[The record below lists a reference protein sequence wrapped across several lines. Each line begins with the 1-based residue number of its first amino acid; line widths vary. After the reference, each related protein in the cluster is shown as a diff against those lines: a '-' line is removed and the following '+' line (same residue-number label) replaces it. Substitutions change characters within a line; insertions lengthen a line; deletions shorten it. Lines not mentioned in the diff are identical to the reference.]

1 MTQIL
6 KDKVV
11 LLTGASRGI
20 GAGIALELGKQGAIL
35 YGTATS
41 EKGAASITQTL
52 KSNGINGQGLVLNVN
67 NNISIQNAID
77 HINEVSEGINIL
89 VNNAGITKDTLL
101 MRMKDD
107 DWDDVINTNL
117 KSVYKL
123 SQVAIKNMMKARY
136 GRIINISS
144 VVGVTGGA
152 GQVNY
157 SASKAGLIGLTK
169 SLSQEIATRNITV
182 NCIAPGFIETPMT
195 EKLDDKRK
203 DAILNSIPMN
213 RIGTPKD
220 LSSAIIFL
228 ASQESSYITGQ
239 TLHINGGLYM
249 N

>member
-1 MTQIL
+1 LFDLEGKKALI
-6 KDKVV
+6 
-11 LLTGASRGI
+11 TGASGGI
-20 GAGIALELGKQGAIL
+20 GKEIAKVLIEHNAEVCISGRNHEELNALKKSLGKKCHVVTCDLSKKDEIIELIKKADEFMG
-35 YGTATS
+35 Y
-41 EKGAASITQTL
+41 
-52 KSNGINGQGLVLNVN
+52 
-67 NNISIQNAID
+67 ID
-77 HINEVSEGINIL
+77 IL
-89 VNNAGITKDTLL
+89 VNNAGITKDNIFL
-101 MRMKDD
+101 RMSENE
-107 DWDDVINTNL
+107 WEDVLNVNL
-117 KSVYKL
+117 NSTFNILKL
-123 SQVAIKNMMKARY
+123 ITKGMVKRKY

-213 RIGTPKD
+213 RIGKPKD
-220 LSSAIIFL
+220 LSSAIVFL

>member
-1 MTQIL
+1 MIL
-6 KDKVV
+6 FDLEGKKA
-11 LLTGASRGI
+11 LITGASGGI
-20 GAGIALELGKQGAIL
+20 GKEIAKVLIEHNAEVCISGRNHEELNALKKSLGKKCHVVTCDLSKKDEII
-35 YGTATS
+35 
-41 EKGAASITQTL
+41 E
-52 KSNGINGQGLVLNVN
+52 LVKK
-67 NNISIQNAID
+67 ADEFMGYID
-77 HINEVSEGINIL
+77 IL
-89 VNNAGITKDTLL
+89 VNNAGITKDNIFL
-101 MRMKDD
+101 RMSENE
-107 DWDDVINTNL
+107 WEDVLNVNL
-117 KSVYKL
+117 NSTFNILKL
-123 SQVAIKNMMKARY
+123 ITKGMVKRKY
-136 GRIINISS
+136 GTIINISS

-182 NCIAPGFIETPMT
+182 NCIAHGFIETPMT

-213 RIGTPKD
+213 RIGKPKD

>member
-1 MTQIL
+1 MFNLEGRKALI
-6 KDKVV
+6 
-11 LLTGASRGI
+11 TGASGGI
-20 GAGIALELGKQGAIL
+20 GKEIAKVLIEHNAEVCISGRNIEELNALKESLGKKCFIVACDLSKKEEIVELVKKSDDLLGHIDIL
-35 YGTATS
+35 
-41 EKGAASITQTL
+41 I
-52 KSNGINGQGLVLNVN
+52 
-67 NNISIQNAID
+67 
-77 HINEVSEGINIL
+77 
-89 VNNAGITKDTLL
+89 NNAGITKDNIFL
-101 MRMKDD
+101 RMSENE
-107 DWDDVINTNL
+107 WEDVLSVNL
-117 KSVYKL
+117 DSTFSILKL
-123 SQVAIKNMMKARY
+123 ITKGMVKRKY

-144 VVGVTGGA
+144 IVGVTGGV

-195 EKLDDKRK
+195 EKLDVKRK
-203 DAILNSIPMN
+203 DAIISSIPMN

>member
-1 MTQIL
+1 MFNLEGRKALI
-6 KDKVV
+6 
-11 LLTGASRGI
+11 TGASGGI
-20 GAGIALELGKQGAIL
+20 GKEIAKVLIEHNAEVCISGRNIEELNSLKESLGKKCFIVACDLSKKEEIIELVKKSDDLLGHIDIL
-35 YGTATS
+35 
-41 EKGAASITQTL
+41 I
-52 KSNGINGQGLVLNVN
+52 
-67 NNISIQNAID
+67 
-77 HINEVSEGINIL
+77 
-89 VNNAGITKDTLL
+89 NNAGITKDNIFL
-101 MRMKDD
+101 RMSENEWKD
-107 DWDDVINTNL
+107 VLSVNL
-117 KSVYKL
+117 NSTFSILKL
-123 SQVAIKNMMKARY
+123 ITKGMVKRKY

-144 VVGVTGGA
+144 IVGVTGGA

-195 EKLDDKRK
+195 EKLDVKRK
-203 DAILNSIPMN
+203 DAIISSIPMN
-213 RIGTPKD
+213 RIGKPKD

>member
-1 MTQIL
+1 MFDLEGKKALI
-6 KDKVV
+6 
-11 LLTGASRGI
+11 TGASGGI
-20 GAGIALELGKQGAIL
+20 GKEIAKVLIKHNAQVCISGRNLDELNALKELLGEKCHVVTCDLSKKDEIIELINKTDELLGHIDIL
-35 YGTATS
+35 
-41 EKGAASITQTL
+41 I
-52 KSNGINGQGLVLNVN
+52 
-67 NNISIQNAID
+67 
-77 HINEVSEGINIL
+77 
-89 VNNAGITKDTLL
+89 NNAGITKDNIFL
-101 MRMKDD
+101 RMSESE
-107 DWDDVINTNL
+107 WEDVLNVNL
-117 KSVYKL
+117 NSTFSILKL
-123 SQVAIKNMMKARY
+123 ITRGMIKRRY

-169 SLSQEIATRNITV
+169 SLSQEVATRNITV

-213 RIGTPKD
+213 RIGTPED

-239 TLHINGGLYM
+239 TIHINGGLYM

>member
-1 MTQIL
+1 MFDLEGKKALI
-6 KDKVV
+6 
-11 LLTGASRGI
+11 TGASGGI
-20 GAGIALELGKQGAIL
+20 GKEIANVLIKHNAQVCISGRNLDELNALKELLGDKCHVVTCDLSKKDEIIELIKKTDEVLGHIDIL
-35 YGTATS
+35 
-41 EKGAASITQTL
+41 I
-52 KSNGINGQGLVLNVN
+52 
-67 NNISIQNAID
+67 
-77 HINEVSEGINIL
+77 
-89 VNNAGITKDTLL
+89 NNAGITKDNIFL
-101 MRMKDD
+101 RMSENE
-107 DWDDVINTNL
+107 WEDVLNVNL
-117 KSVYKL
+117 NSTFNILKL
-123 SQVAIKNMMKARY
+123 ITKGMVKRKY

-213 RIGTPKD
+213 RIGTPED

-239 TLHINGGLYM
+239 TIHINGGLYM

>member
-1 MTQIL
+1 MFDLEGKKALI
-6 KDKVV
+6 
-11 LLTGASRGI
+11 TGASGGI
-20 GAGIALELGKQGAIL
+20 GKEIAKVLIKHNAQVCISGRNLDELNALKELLGEKCHVVTCDLSKKDEIIELIKKTDEIL
-35 YGTATS
+35 GH
-41 EKGAASITQTL
+41 
-52 KSNGINGQGLVLNVN
+52 
-67 NNISIQNAID
+67 ID
-77 HINEVSEGINIL
+77 IL
-89 VNNAGITKDTLL
+89 INNAGITKDNIFL
-101 MRMKDD
+101 RMSESE
-107 DWDDVINTNL
+107 WEDVLNVNL
-117 KSVYKL
+117 NSTFSILKL
-123 SQVAIKNMMKARY
+123 ITKGMIKRRY

-169 SLSQEIATRNITV
+169 SLSQEVATRNITV

-213 RIGTPKD
+213 RIGTPED

-239 TLHINGGLYM
+239 TIHINGGLYM

>member
-1 MTQIL
+1 MFDLEGKKALI
-6 KDKVV
+6 
-11 LLTGASRGI
+11 TGASGGI
-20 GAGIALELGKQGAIL
+20 GKEIAKVLVKHNAEVCISGRNLEELNALKKSLGEKCYVVACDLSKKDEISKLIAKTDEFLEHIDIL
-35 YGTATS
+35 
-41 EKGAASITQTL
+41 I
-52 KSNGINGQGLVLNVN
+52 
-67 NNISIQNAID
+67 
-77 HINEVSEGINIL
+77 
-89 VNNAGITKDTLL
+89 NNAGITKDNIFL
-101 MRMKDD
+101 RMSENE
-107 DWDDVINTNL
+107 WEDVLNVNL
-117 KSVYKL
+117 NSTFTILKL
-123 SQVAIKNMMKARY
+123 ITKGMVKRKY

-228 ASQESSYITGQ
+228 SSQESSYITGQ

>member
-1 MTQIL
+1 MFNLEGRKALI
-6 KDKVV
+6 
-11 LLTGASRGI
+11 TGASGGI
-20 GAGIALELGKQGAIL
+20 GKEIAKVLIEHNAEVCISGRNIEELNALKESLGKKCFIVACDLSKKEEIVELVKKSDDLLGHIDIL
-35 YGTATS
+35 
-41 EKGAASITQTL
+41 I
-52 KSNGINGQGLVLNVN
+52 
-67 NNISIQNAID
+67 
-77 HINEVSEGINIL
+77 
-89 VNNAGITKDTLL
+89 NNAGITKDNIFL
-101 MRMKDD
+101 RMSENE
-107 DWDDVINTNL
+107 WEDVLSVNL
-117 KSVYKL
+117 SSTFSILKL
-123 SQVAIKNMMKARY
+123 ITKGMVKRKY

-144 VVGVTGGA
+144 IVGVTGGV

-195 EKLDDKRK
+195 EKLDVKRK
-203 DAILNSIPMN
+203 DAIISSIPMN

>member
-1 MTQIL
+1 MFDLEGKKALI
-6 KDKVV
+6 
-11 LLTGASRGI
+11 TGASGGI
-20 GAGIALELGKQGAIL
+20 GKEIAKVLIEHNAEVCISGRNLEELNALKKSLGEKCYVVACDLSKKDEITELIKKTDEYLGYTDIL
-35 YGTATS
+35 
-41 EKGAASITQTL
+41 I
-52 KSNGINGQGLVLNVN
+52 
-67 NNISIQNAID
+67 
-77 HINEVSEGINIL
+77 
-89 VNNAGITKDTLL
+89 NNAGITKDNIFL
-101 MRMKDD
+101 RMSENE
-107 DWDDVINTNL
+107 WEDVLNINLNSTFSIL
-117 KSVYKL
+117 KLITKGMVKR
-123 SQVAIKNMMKARY
+123 KY

-213 RIGTPKD
+213 RIGKPKD

>member
-1 MTQIL
+1 MFDLQGKKALI
-6 KDKVV
+6 
-11 LLTGASRGI
+11 TGASGGI
-20 GAGIALELGKQGAIL
+20 GKEIAKVLIEHNAEVCISGRNHEELNALKKSLGKKCHVVTCDLSKKAEIIELIKKADEFMGH
-35 YGTATS
+35 
-41 EKGAASITQTL
+41 
-52 KSNGINGQGLVLNVN
+52 
-67 NNISIQNAID
+67 ID
-77 HINEVSEGINIL
+77 IL
-89 VNNAGITKDTLL
+89 VNNAGITKDNIFL
-101 MRMKDD
+101 RMSEDE
-107 DWDDVINTNL
+107 WEDVLNVNL
-117 KSVYKL
+117 NSTFNILKL
-123 SQVAIKNMMKARY
+123 ITKGMVKRKY

-213 RIGTPKD
+213 RIGKPKD
-220 LSSAIIFL
+220 LSSAIVFL

>member
-1 MTQIL
+1 LFDLEGKKALI
-6 KDKVV
+6 
-11 LLTGASRGI
+11 TGASGGI
-20 GAGIALELGKQGAIL
+20 GKEIA
-35 YGTATS
+35 
-41 EKGAASITQTL
+41 
-52 KSNGINGQGLVLNVN
+52 
-67 NNISIQNAID
+67 
-77 HINEVSEGINIL
+77 NIL
-89 VNNAGITKDTLL
+89 IKHNAQVCISGRNLDELNALKELLGEKCHVVTCDLSKKDEIIELIKKTDEILGHIDILINNAGITKDNIFL
-101 MRMKDD
+101 RMSESE
-107 DWDDVINTNL
+107 WEDVLNVNL
-117 KSVYKL
+117 NSTFSILKL
-123 SQVAIKNMMKARY
+123 ITKGMIKRRY

-169 SLSQEIATRNITV
+169 SLSQEVATRNITV

-195 EKLDDKRK
+195 EQLDDKRK

-213 RIGTPKD
+213 RIGTPED

-239 TLHINGGLYM
+239 TIHINGGLYM

>member
-1 MTQIL
+1 MFDLEGKKALI
-6 KDKVV
+6 
-11 LLTGASRGI
+11 TGASGGI
-20 GAGIALELGKQGAIL
+20 GKEIAKVLIEHNAEVCISGRNHEELNALKKSLGKKCHVVTCDLSKKDEIIELIKKADEFMG
-35 YGTATS
+35 Y
-41 EKGAASITQTL
+41 
-52 KSNGINGQGLVLNVN
+52 
-67 NNISIQNAID
+67 ID
-77 HINEVSEGINIL
+77 IL
-89 VNNAGITKDTLL
+89 VNNAGITKDNIFL
-101 MRMKDD
+101 RMSENERE
-107 DWDDVINTNL
+107 DVLNVNL
-117 KSVYKL
+117 NSTFNILKL
-123 SQVAIKNMMKARY
+123 ITKGKVKRKY

-213 RIGTPKD
+213 RIGKPKD

-228 ASQESSYITGQ
+228 ASKESSYITGQ

>member
-1 MTQIL
+1 MFDLEGKKALI
-6 KDKVV
+6 
-11 LLTGASRGI
+11 TGASGGI
-20 GAGIALELGKQGAIL
+20 GKEIAKVLIEHNAEVCISGRNHEELNALKKSLGKKCHVVTCDLSKKAEIIELIKKADEFMG
-35 YGTATS
+35 Y
-41 EKGAASITQTL
+41 
-52 KSNGINGQGLVLNVN
+52 
-67 NNISIQNAID
+67 ID
-77 HINEVSEGINIL
+77 IL
-89 VNNAGITKDTLL
+89 VNNAGITKDNIFL
-101 MRMKDD
+101 RMSENE
-107 DWDDVINTNL
+107 WEDVLNVNL
-117 KSVYKL
+117 NSTFNILKL
-123 SQVAIKNMMKARY
+123 ITKGMVKRKY

-213 RIGTPKD
+213 RIGKPKD

>member
-1 MTQIL
+1 MFNLEGKKALI
-6 KDKVV
+6 
-11 LLTGASRGI
+11 TGASGGI
-20 GAGIALELGKQGAIL
+20 GKEIAKVLIEHNAEICVSGRNLEELNALKKSLGEKCYVVACDLSKKDEISKLITKTDEFLGHIDIL
-35 YGTATS
+35 
-41 EKGAASITQTL
+41 I
-52 KSNGINGQGLVLNVN
+52 
-67 NNISIQNAID
+67 
-77 HINEVSEGINIL
+77 
-89 VNNAGITKDTLL
+89 NNAGITKDNIFL
-101 MRMKDD
+101 RMSENE
-107 DWDDVINTNL
+107 WEDVLNVNL
-117 KSVYKL
+117 NSTFNILKL
-123 SQVAIKNMMKARY
+123 ITKGMVKRKY

>member
-1 MTQIL
+1 MFNLEGKKALI
-6 KDKVV
+6 
-11 LLTGASRGI
+11 TGASGGI
-20 GAGIALELGKQGAIL
+20 GKEIAKVLIEHNAEVCISGRNHEELNDLKKTLGKKCHVVTCDLSKKDEIIELIKKADEFMG
-35 YGTATS
+35 Y
-41 EKGAASITQTL
+41 
-52 KSNGINGQGLVLNVN
+52 
-67 NNISIQNAID
+67 ID
-77 HINEVSEGINIL
+77 IL
-89 VNNAGITKDTLL
+89 VNNAGITKDNIFL
-101 MRMKDD
+101 RMSENE
-107 DWDDVINTNL
+107 WEDVLNVNL
-117 KSVYKL
+117 NSTFNILKL
-123 SQVAIKNMMKARY
+123 ITKGMVKRKY

-213 RIGTPKD
+213 RIGKPKD